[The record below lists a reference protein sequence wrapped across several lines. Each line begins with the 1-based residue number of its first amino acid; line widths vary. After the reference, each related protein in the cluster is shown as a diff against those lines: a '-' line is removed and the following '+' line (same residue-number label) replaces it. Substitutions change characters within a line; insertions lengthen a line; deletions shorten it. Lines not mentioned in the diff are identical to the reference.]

1 MYSDNWLAIPS
12 NKSCEKRVNLKPLDL
27 DHISKKEIFSPIA
40 TRGRLSEKKGMAT
53 NIHIILPIINGI
65 EIIDNVEFSK
75 NDKKIDNNNGIKVIN
90 PNRIEYTA

>member
-1 MYSDNWLAIPS
+1 MYSDNWLAKPS
-12 NKSCEKRVNLKPLDL
+12 NKSCKKRVNLKPLDF

-53 NIHIILPIINGI
+53 NIHMILPIINGI